1 MVKCPRCNEE
11 LSSEEVFAIIKQAS
25 EEGIMPKPA
34 GRPKGSTNSMP
45 RSDIGKTHRPP
56 KQRKQEE
63 YSELKARTSAENG
76 RKFGGRPKGAKN
88 KAPRADK
95 GVPRGP
101 RNLSKEN
108 QE

>member
-11 LSSEEVFAIIKQAS
+11 LTDDEFRE
-25 EEGIMPKPA
+25 IMDEAAATGLLPKPA
-34 GRPKGSTNSMP
+34 GRPKGSTNSAP
-45 RSDIGKTHRPP
+45 RSDIGKKHRPP

-76 RKFGGRPKGAKN
+76 RKFGGRPKGSKN

-95 GVPRGP
+95 GVPRVP
-101 RNLSKEN
+101 RTREGV
-108 QE
+108 

>member
-1 MVKCPRCNEE
+1 MVKCPRCNDE
-11 LSSEEVFAIIKQAS
+11 LSNEEVLAIIRHAS
-25 EEGIMPKPA
+25 EEGLVPKPA
-34 GRPKGSTNSMP
+34 GRPKGSLNSTP

-63 YSELKARTSAENG
+63 YSELKAITSAENG

-101 RNLSKEN
+101 RTPKPE
-108 QE
+108 ER

>member
-11 LSSEEVFAIIKQAS
+11 LSSEDIFSIIREAS
-25 EEGIMPKPA
+25 EEGLVPKPA
-34 GRPKGSTNSMP
+34 GRPKGSTNSAP
-45 RSDIGKTHRPP
+45 RADIGKKHRPP

-76 RKFGGRPKGAKN
+76 RKFGGRPKGSKN

-95 GVPRGP
+95 GVSRGP
-101 RNLSKEN
+101 RNISTEIKE
-108 QE
+108 